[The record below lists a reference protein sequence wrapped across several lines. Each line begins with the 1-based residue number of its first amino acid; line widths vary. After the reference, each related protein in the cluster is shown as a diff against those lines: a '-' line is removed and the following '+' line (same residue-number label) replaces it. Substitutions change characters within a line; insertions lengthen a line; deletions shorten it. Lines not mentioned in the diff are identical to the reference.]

1 MLAVVA
7 APRDLATTFECSYI
21 VPEASHPGV
30 AASACSGRVLVAE
43 HQVTSFLDYSVGV
56 TATRTT
62 FKSHTKVY
70 TVILEACNV

>member
-7 APRDLATTFECSYI
+7 APRDLATTYECGYI

-43 HQVTSFLDYSVGV
+43 HQVTSIHNYSVGV
-56 TATRTT
+56 TVKHTT
-62 FKSHTKVY
+62 FKSHAESY
-70 TVILEACNV
+70 GLDHDLDH